1 MYWQWNAIGHPFTQ
15 FVINALTW
23 VGLKKAKNIADVRI
37 WLSAINYTL
46 QKRLCLRPL
55 RVISRSR
62 DMHLSSQTSAAWYS
76 GVCSYVAGDFWVFR
90 GVMRA
95 LWSCERGSEIVDG
108 RRRPAMP
115 RSWRSWRRAAATTA
129 GHSHCCSWRCS
140 SRHRSSVDST
150 TVGAACP
157 WQIQP
162 RYPPTPAVISHQ
174 QCEHAV
180 L

>member
-1 MYWQWNAIGHPFTQ
+1 M
-15 FVINALTW
+15 
-23 VGLKKAKNIADVRI
+23 
-37 WLSAINYTL
+37 SASDCQRSTI
-46 QKRLCLRPL
+46 QKRLCRRPL

-62 DMHLSSQTSAAWYS
+62 DTHLSSQTSAAWYS

-129 GHSHCCSWRCS
+129 GHSHCCSWRCR

-162 RYPPTPAVISHQ
+162 RYPPTPAVTPTVWACSLVINTLMTTAAIWVQ
-174 QCEHAV
+174 I
-180 L
+180 